1 VGDVV
6 LIGAAVV
13 LFSFGLLLVLSD
25 AARGDPPAHVDLAAV
40 GVGVAVA
47 AVLAGW
53 PVVAF
58 TAGMFAGW
66 HLGAH
71 RMARRVA
78 TATSAARIYDQD
90 ETDDTRPLEES

>member
-1 VGDVV
+1 MLGCWV
-6 LIGAAVV
+6 LAW
-13 LFSFGLLLVLSD
+13 LGLLLIVAD
-25 AARGDPPAHVDLAAV
+25 GARGDPPAHVDLGAIGIA
-40 GVGVAVA
+40 VAVA
-47 AVLAGW
+47 AVLLGW

-78 TATSAARIYDQD
+78 TATSAARVYDQD
-90 ETDDTRPLEES
+90 ETDDTRPERSEEN